1 MAANQTK
8 RDRYKYILFALKV
21 GLIKVS
27 PQSGLRSGL
36 RPLDG
41 PDLLVVGQL
50 AHHLLPV
57 DLLNLA
63 GLDLKA
69 EVDT

>member
-1 MAANQTK
+1 
-8 RDRYKYILFALKV
+8 V
-21 GLIKVS
+21 GPIKVS
-27 PQSGLRSGL
+27 PESGLRSGF